1 MACLESTRNQ
11 KLGLVS
17 ISYQVGG
24 GYPEGGYDYELT
36 RRVSQLTKSLP
47 IRFAAV
53 YVCFNDSI
61 WKTVADFIAHVVSP
75 ILRVRL
81 RSIQGSHQ
89 EVHYKLM
96 ALGIPNHAIPV
107 TQSGEPVLYNHMS
120 YLQKRVTIETTRLLR
135 QQSAAAASGDPS
147 NSHIITEPFLG
158 IVVDDNSDTGN
169 NAGTSTKSD
178 VQNGG
183 GGVDHQQHLQGES
196 IVVDDDSVM

>member
-36 RRVSQLTKSLP
+36 RRVSQMAKSLP

-107 TQSGEPVLYNHMS
+107 TQSGEPVLYDHMNF
-120 YLQKRVTIETTRLLR
+120 LQQREKIETTRRR
-135 QQSAAAASGDPS
+135 QQQQQQQSSSAAASTS
-147 NSHIITEPFLG
+147 SHITTEPYLG
-158 IVVDDNSDTGN
+158 IVVDDVDDDT
-169 NAGTSTKSD
+169 ATKSRR
-178 VQNGG
+178 VE
-183 GGVDHQQHLQGES
+183 QQQQQQQYQHES
-196 IVVDDDSVM
+196 MVVDDD